1 MWLASRLDRF
11 TFGKTLP
18 VLLNSRMTG
27 TKAGLDNLE
36 KGRISC
42 PAGNPTPNLSGH
54 NSLIAVG
61 LQTQNNL
68 VITTS
73 VYKTLRL

>member
-18 VLLNSRMTG
+18 VLLNRRMNG
-27 TKAGLDNLE
+27 KEAGLGNLE
-36 KGRISC
+36 KRRISC
-42 PAGNPTPNLSGH
+42 PAGNPTPNLSVH
-54 NSLIAVG
+54 SLIAVR

-73 VYKTLRL
+73 VYTTLRP

>member
-1 MWLASRLDRF
+1 MWLASGFGRF

-18 VLLNSRMTG
+18 VLLDRRLSG

-42 PAGNPTPNLSGH
+42 PAGNLTPNLSVH
-54 NSLIAVG
+54 SLIAVR

-73 VYKTLRL
+73 VYMTLRL